1 MWVINGPERVGENFV
16 ALGGMFTGTYIG
28 GGVNFNTLALQYDIV
43 EDGVLYGGAVAVD
56 NIMTA
61 LWMMVCIALPRFLGA
76 LWLRRASTESGT
88 SFEAP
93 HTEARHDEER
103 ISLLDLSILLALG
116 FIALGAARLGSAW
129 LASMG
134 YSIPAIILIS
144 IFALFLAQAPA
155 IQRIHGAQVLGYFAV
170 TLFLAVIGAFCDLS
184 ALQSLGHLGVTL
196 FLLVTIVVVVHGL
209 FVFGAAWLFRFDLD
223 LAAIASQANI
233 GGSPS
238 ALALARS
245 LDRTD
250 LVLPAVLIG
259 SLGYAIGTFVG
270 LGVAELVLGSLF

>member
-16 ALGGMFTGTYIG
+16 ALGGVFTGTYIG

-196 FLLVTIVVVVHGL
+196 FADMIIDNFDEMRLQTRAQPLVMGIALHAYIVGQPFRLRHLRRALQHIAVHQGDD
-209 FVFGAAWLFRFDLD
+209 VWLTT
-223 LAAIASQANI
+223 AGAIADHVE
-233 GGSPS
+233 
-238 ALALARS
+238 R
-245 LDRTD
+245 
-250 LVLPAVLIG
+250 LPATIL
-259 SLGYAIGTFVG
+259 APP
-270 LGVAELVLGSLF
+270 A